1 MAFVNIDLVKVD
13 IPSLGKTIVL
23 AFGDEVKVL
32 NTTPQKIEVELT
44 MIGGGTHTKVSGF
57 IKNKKVG
64 GQKILVNTNN
74 KVLKVDYVDVQQG
87 DGSVI
92 ETPKGKVVLVD
103 GGENQMFARYLAGR
117 FHGTSLNS
125 PREVDCILV
134 THGDGDHFAGLPEIF
149 KSEKNTRKSSQ
160 CFLQPKRVY
169 HNGLVKRPGKINNKK
184 VKDEEMFGQTAE
196 ITDSTN
202 NKKALV
208 ITELVDDLTQ
218 VADSLMNKHFK
229 AWKKV
234 LTAYNQR
241 SPITY
246 KHLRKGDD
254 AAFDFLKSENIKVEV
269 LGPLMTTDGT
279 VTGLKFLKE
288 PPDKVRS
295 GQEVFDLED
304 FESKSL
310 SASHTVNGH
319 SIILRLTYGDFR
331 FLFSGDLN
339 DEAERT
345 LVKHDKDK
353 LQADVLKVPHHGSA
367 DFSSAFLK
375 AVAPSVSIVSSG
387 DENSQKEYIHPRA
400 NLVGSLGRY
409 SKLEEPLIF
418 ITELVAFF
426 ETKGVATDSEGKNF
440 FAFSRPTF
448 GIVKVRTD
456 GKRLLVYTNSRKDEM
471 KEAYAFTMEN
481 GKLKPSD
488 ILKI

>member
-13 IPSLGKTIVL
+13 IPSLGKILVL

-32 NTTPQKIEVELT
+32 DTTPQKIEIELT

-64 GQKILVNTNN
+64 GQKILVDTNN

-92 ETPKGKVVLVD
+92 ETPNGKVVLVD

-117 FHGTSLNS
+117 FHGTSAES

-149 KSEKNTRKSSQ
+149 KSEKNKRKSSQ
-160 CFLQPKRVY
+160 CFLQPTRIY
-169 HNGLVKRPGKINNKK
+169 HNGLVKRPGKINNKN
-184 VKDEEMFGQTAE
+184 VKDEDMFGQTAE

-218 VADSLMNKHFK
+218 VADDLMNKHFK
-229 AWKKV
+229 AWKKA
-234 LTAYNQR
+234 LNAYKQR
-241 SPITY
+241 GQITF

-254 AAFDFLKSENIKVEV
+254 AAFDFLGDENIKVEV
-269 LGPLMTTDGT
+269 LGPLTTTDGT
-279 VTGLKFLKE
+279 TTGLKFLKE

-295 GQEVFDLED
+295 GQEIFDLEEFD
-304 FESKSL
+304 SKTL

-339 DEAERT
+339 DEAERA

-367 DFSSAFLK
+367 DYSSAFLK

-400 NLVGSLGRY
+400 NLIGSLGRY
-409 SKLEEPLIF
+409 SKARRASDLYHR
-418 ITELVAFF
+418 TGRFF
-426 ETKGVATDSEGKNF
+426 
-440 FAFSRPTF
+440 
-448 GIVKVRTD
+448 
-456 GKRLLVYTNSRKDEM
+456 
-471 KEAYAFTMEN
+471 
-481 GKLKPSD
+481 
-488 ILKI
+488 

>member
-1 MAFVNIDLVKVD
+1 MAFVNIDLVKVE
-13 IPSLGKTIVL
+13 IPSVDKTIVL

-32 NTTPQKIEVELT
+32 SKTPQQIEIELS
-44 MIGGGTHTKVSGF
+44 MIKNGTHTKVSGF

-64 GQKILVNTNN
+64 GQEILVDTRNN
-74 KVLKVDYVDVQQG
+74 VLKIDYVDVQQG
-87 DGSVI
+87 DGSII
-92 ETPKGKVVLVD
+92 ESPKGKIVVVD

-117 FHGTSLNS
+117 YPDSSLNS

-149 KSEKNTRKSSQ
+149 KSEKNTRKSSRL
-160 CFLQPKRVY
+160 FMQPKRVY
-169 HNGLVKRPGKINNKK
+169 HNGLIKRPGKINGKK
-184 VKDEEMFGQTAE
+184 VKEEEMFGQTAE
-196 ITDSTN
+196 ITDNLN
-202 NKKALV
+202 NKKTLV
-208 ITELVDDLTQ
+208 VTELVDDLTHI
-218 VADSLMNKHFK
+218 ADDQMNKHFK
-229 AWKKV
+229 AWKKA
-234 LTAYNQR
+234 LSAYNQR
-241 SPITY
+241 RPITFR
-246 KHLRKGDD
+246 HLQKGDD
-254 AAFDFLKSENIKVEV
+254 TAFDFLNEENIKVEV

-279 VTGLKFLKE
+279 TTGLKFLKS
-288 PPDKVRS
+288 PPNKVRS
-295 GQEVFDLED
+295 GQEVFDLDDAD
-304 FESKSL
+304 FKTF

-319 SIILRLTYGDFR
+319 SIIFRLTYGDFR

-339 DEAERT
+339 DEAERA
-345 LVKHDKDK
+345 LVKDDKDK

-367 DFSSAFLK
+367 DFSSAFLR

-400 NLVGSLGRY
+400 NLVGALGRF

-426 ETKGVATDSEGKNF
+426 EMKGAVTDAKLGSF

-456 GKRLLVYTNSRKDEM
+456 GKRLLVYTNSRKEEM

-481 GKLKPSD
+481 GKPKPAD
-488 ILKI
+488 ILKS